1 MYEVPS
7 LLSHPSTLLRLRSVT
22 ALCKHA
28 QDNWVKKRNLEN
40 TLPENEKNSF
50 PLPPDRQ
57 ALVPIDQEG

>member
-7 LLSHPSTLLRLRSVT
+7 LLSHPSFGSTS
-22 ALCKHA
+22 APLCNLS
-28 QDNWVKKRNLEN
+28 QYNWVKKSNQEN

-57 ALVPIDQEG
+57 ALVPIDQVG